1 MLPVLALFIVG
12 PVITLPLAAL
22 KGIDAGHDVSLL
34 VSANPGLGLLLGLT
48 VLVAATVYGLLS
60 AKLVDARTGTLSAGF
75 LLAWAAWRTGSM
87 EWLFRLQPGGG
98 TLIRLA
104 LESALLGV
112 GSLFICLLAARTGRG
127 HHENPHADLPGPHL
141 GSIRQLANPQVLVGV
156 GVGALAT
163 LVIAHL
169 VAFNPLRGQA
179 LVAAVLA
186 SIAAGAVTRL
196 VIRAAANREAPSA
209 SPYAAVLLAGIV
221 GPVIGFITPGPARLG
236 DAALHG
242 SLLGPLLVQP
252 LDWAAG
258 MLIGTPIGLAW
269 AGAAVHKALDAES
282 ASAR

>member
-1 MLPVLALFIVG
+1 MLPVLALFIAG
-12 PVITLPLAAL
+12 PVITLPLAGL
-22 KGIDAGHDVSLL
+22 RGVDAGHDVSLF
-34 VSANPGLGLLLGLT
+34 VGANPIVGLLLG
-48 VLVAATVYGLLS
+48 VAILVATAVYGLIS
-60 AKLVDARTGTLSAGF
+60 SKLVDARTGTLSAGF

-87 EWLFRLQPGGG
+87 EGLFRLQPGSG

-104 LESALLGV
+104 LEAGVIGGLTLLICLAIV
-112 GSLFICLLAARTGRG
+112 GSGRG

-141 GSIRQLANPQVLVGV
+141 GSLGQLARPQVLVGV
-156 GVGALAT
+156 GVGALAA
-163 LVIAHL
+163 LVIAHV

-196 VIRAAANREAPSA
+196 VISATINRDAPSA

-221 GPVIGFITPGPARLG
+221 GPVIGFITPGVSRLD

-242 SLLGPLLVQP
+242 ALLGPLLVQP

-269 AGAAVHKALDAES
+269 AGAAVQKAHDAES